1 MGDKILYLH
10 GVPAIGGAEQ
20 DLLTIINGLDRK
32 QMTPLGIGMR
42 GLKRVHFNKTMRVF
56 QEECLLVCLAIS

>member
-10 GVPAIGGAEQ
+10 GVTAVGGAEQ

-32 QMTPLGIGMR
+32 QLTAVVVCSDRGPLAQKLEASGVQVTI
-42 GLKRVHFNKTMRVF
+42 LP
-56 QEECLLVCLAIS
+56 LPS